1 MKKLLSFLGGFF
13 MDDPK
18 SPSMKRLI
26 ALYLSV
32 NLGIG
37 LYRDHPMSDTL
48 IYSVTALIATLL
60 GLKVIEKG
68 MEMYMD
74 KKDKDAV

>member
-1 MKKLLSFLGGFF
+1 MKFINFIAGFF
-13 MDDPK
+13 LDKPD

-32 NLGIG
+32 NLGIT
-37 LYRDHPMSDTL
+37 LYKDHPVSDTL
-48 IYSVTALIATLL
+48 IYAICTLIATLL

-68 MEMYMD
+68 MDMYIN
-74 KKDKDAV
+74 KKDKE